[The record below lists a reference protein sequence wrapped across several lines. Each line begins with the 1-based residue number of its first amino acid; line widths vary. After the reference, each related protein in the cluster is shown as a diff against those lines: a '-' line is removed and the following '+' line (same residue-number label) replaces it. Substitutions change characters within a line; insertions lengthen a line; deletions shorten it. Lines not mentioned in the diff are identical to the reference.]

1 MKQRLLSPGGTI
13 AVVSPSGSIAPEFMD
28 GGVSALRSLGYNVEL
43 MPNASG
49 RATSVFSATDAERAS
64 DLALALSRPDIDA
77 VWCSRGGYGAMRTL
91 MALEPYGGWRR
102 LFSQTDKLI
111 VGFSDI
117 TALHSASVVTGGV
130 GILGPMLKHI
140 ATHGTSSPDVE
151 ETLRAVT
158 EGRATISY
166 APREGSTDGHAEGR
180 LIGGNLSILYSLLS
194 TPICPAPDGAIL
206 FIEDLS
212 EYRYHIDRM
221 VQALRFSGFLSKL
234 AGVVVGQMTGMRD
247 GATAFGRDAY
257 QIVADAVAAY
267 GYPVLLGFPS
277 GHAPEENY
285 PLILGSRAVLDVQGD
300 AATLSMNVER

>member
-1 MKQRLLSPGGTI
+1 MRQRLLPSGGTI
-13 AVVSPSGSIAPEFMD
+13 AIVSPSGSIAPEFMD
-28 GGVSALRSLGYNVEL
+28 GGVKALRTLGYNVEL

-49 RATSVFSATDAERAS
+49 RATSVFSAVDGERAS

-117 TALHSASVVTGGV
+117 TALHSASIVSGGF

-140 ATHGTSSPDVE
+140 ATHGTSSPDVV

-158 EGRATISY
+158 EGRAVVSCD
-166 APREGSTDGHAEGR
+166 PRDGSVAGHAEGR
-180 LIGGNLSILYSLLS
+180 LIGGNLSIIYSLLS
-194 TPICPAPDGAIL
+194 TPICPSPDGAIL

-221 VQALRFSGFLSKL
+221 VQALRFSGFLSRL
-234 AGVVVGQMTGMRD
+234 SGVVVGQMTGMRD

-257 QIVADAVAAY
+257 QIVADAVAPY
-267 GYPVLLGFPS
+267 GYPLLLGFPS

-285 PLILGSRAVLDVQGD
+285 PLILGSDAVLDVQDGS
-300 AATLSMNVER
+300 ATLSMSVMR